1 MPITQQRLLAI
12 LESAEDHEA
21 AVRKASQIARRERDL
36 ALAGRQSAEE
46 ALANIALFLDDASQL
61 LTRPVAS
68 ATAIALERAH
78 FTPTRVKDNE
88 RERARVARR
97 RAAQVRRPPAEPQY
111 STDEPGDPFATDEAI
126 TKS

>member
-1 MPITQQRLLAI
+1 MPITQQRLLA
-12 LESAEDHEA
+12 LLSSAEDYAA
-21 AVRKASQIARRERDL
+21 AVHQASQIARRERDL

-68 ATAIALERAH
+68 ATTLAIERAH
-78 FTPTRVKDNE
+78 FTPSRVKDNE

-97 RAAQVRRPPAEPQY
+97 RQRVSASPVEPR
-111 STDEPGDPFATDEAI
+111 DIGEAVDPFDTREAI
-126 TKS
+126 TKT